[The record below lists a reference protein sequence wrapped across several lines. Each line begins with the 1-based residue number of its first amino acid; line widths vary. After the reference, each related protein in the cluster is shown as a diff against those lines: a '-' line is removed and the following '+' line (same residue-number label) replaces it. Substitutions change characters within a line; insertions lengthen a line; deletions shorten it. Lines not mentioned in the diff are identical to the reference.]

1 MCLQQRHQQSWPKY
15 IWTEERVRDF
25 FYKYDEKIHI
35 CFFFKRT
42 CVCVC
47 VLMMLTQT
55 AHSWC
60 QNDFFPGP
68 ELSSQHASL
77 HLLAYSL
84 LLLPYICNFF
94 FPVTLWN
101 SGITFPTSATW
112 PWSCYWSTSANDRVW
127 NADFHRILSGCI
139 FGTMI
144 SAACNTCFLFPACY
158 AKNFG
163 PKGFGF
169 GQGAGALVHAQWW
182 MNWITQTQ
190 TQLHTFL
197 CPTWTT
203 AHPFPMPP
211 PSPFCW
217 NRC

>member
-1 MCLQQRHQQSWPKY
+1 MTFSLDLNCLPSMLHCICLHTACCYCHTSVTSSFQSLCEIPVLLFLPQLLDLEAATGQHQLT
-15 IWTEERVRDF
+15 TEF
-25 FYKYDEKIHI
+25 
-35 CFFFKRT
+35 
-42 CVCVC
+42 
-47 VLMMLTQT
+47 
-55 AHSWC
+55 
-60 QNDFFPGP
+60 
-68 ELSSQHASL
+68 
-77 HLLAYSL
+77 
-84 LLLPYICNFF
+84 
-94 FPVTLWN
+94 
-101 SGITFPTSATW
+101 
-112 PWSCYWSTSANDRVW
+112 W

-203 AHPFPMPP
+203 AHPFLMPP
-211 PSPFCW
+211 PLPPFVEIGA
-217 NRC
+217 NDTK